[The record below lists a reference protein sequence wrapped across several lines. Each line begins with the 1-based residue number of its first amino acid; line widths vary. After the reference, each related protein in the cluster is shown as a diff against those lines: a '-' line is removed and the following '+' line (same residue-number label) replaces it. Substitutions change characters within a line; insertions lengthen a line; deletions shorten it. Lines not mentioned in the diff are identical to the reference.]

1 MEASGFR
8 GLHCGEI
15 ESRMKSIRTAILS
28 LLLAASGCATMGGS
42 HEHYY
47 VCDYDTAWEAAVE
60 SAKGYSITS
69 QNSAS
74 GTIETAWIE
83 MEGSER
89 GFGIFGRAGFGNRER
104 ARLTITVKRLNDVTA
119 ISVMEH
125 RQRWHARGGATSQA
139 TKWWP
144 VDPSEE
150 TLQNVSTRLNSK
162 LLEKGCEAS

>member
-1 MEASGFR
+1 MR
-8 GLHCGEI
+8 P
-15 ESRMKSIRTAILS
+15 IRTAILS
-28 LLLAASGCATMGGS
+28 LLLAAAGCATMGGS

-47 VCDYDTAWEAAVE
+47 VCAYDTAWEATVE
-60 SAKGYSITS
+60 STKGYSITS
-69 QNSAS
+69 QNPAN

-89 GFGIFGRAGFGNRER
+89 GFGLFGRAGFGNRER
-104 ARLTITVKRLNDVTA
+104 ARLTITVRRLNDVTA

-162 LLEKGCEAS
+162 LLEKGCAAS

>member
-1 MEASGFR
+1 MNYLSPIVLTV
-8 GLHCGEI
+8 GL
-15 ESRMKSIRTAILS
+15 TL
-28 LLLAASGCATMGGS
+28 SGCATMSGS

-47 VCDYDTAWEAAVE
+47 VCAYDTAWEASVDA
-60 SAKGYSITS
+60 AKAFSITAQDS
-69 QNSAS
+69 TK
-74 GTIETAWIE
+74 GLIETAWIE
-83 MEGSER
+83 MEGAER

-119 ISVMEH
+119 ISVIEQ

-150 TLQNVSTRLNSK
+150 TLENVSVRLNAK
-162 LLEKGCEAS
+162 LIEKGCSAS